1 MKKILSL
8 CLAALLACLFLLPAA
23 AEEVTV
29 TGEPAEPGEGM
40 YIILDK
46 TYTHLYYNDEVYSRA
61 DISRLS
67 LIKESRKGANV
78 GFEAYDGVEGIS
90 LWATRNN
97 TVFWIDVSFTD
108 GSNITATFLRDSARS
123 AYERLLRG
131 EPDKAVV
138 DFNYPIGNEVNIK
151 PNLLRGESISLEEMP
166 AASNCFYI
174 RGTVGDGDLQA
185 KMGFVAYLD
194 GEFYYVSFDEV
205 EDDNLYSILA
215 SESPLPAYRITDA
228 ETCAA
233 LADARDAYLGDEM
246 GFVYDDDLTALMGTF
261 TLIVFF
267 CAVPLALFAVF
278 LVLAIRGRGVYRK
291 ICAAICTCSGATL
304 AIFCIV
310 AIWIKISP

>member
-40 YIILDK
+40 RIILDK
-46 TYTHLYYNDEVYSRA
+46 TYTHLYYDDAVYSRA

-67 LIKESRKGANV
+67 LIKESRKGADV
-78 GFEAYDGVEGIS
+78 GFEEYNGVEGIS

-108 GSNITATFLRDSARS
+108 GSNITATFLRDSART

-151 PNLLRGESISLEEMP
+151 PAVLRGESVSLEEMP

-174 RGTVGDGDLQA
+174 RGTVGDGDLQM

-205 EDDNLYSILA
+205 GDDNLYDILWG
-215 SESPLPAYRITDA
+215 ENPLPAYRITDA

-233 LADARDAYLGDEM
+233 LLDAWDAYLGDEM
-246 GFVYDDDLTALMGTF
+246 GFVYDDSLTGLMGTF

-267 CAVPLALFAVF
+267 CAIPLALFVVF
-278 LVLAIRGRGVYRK
+278 LVLAIRSRGVYRK
-291 ICAAICTCSGATL
+291 IHTAICTCSGVTL

-310 AIWIKISP
+310 AIWVGTI

>member
-1 MKKILSL
+1 MKKILSI

-67 LIKESRKGANV
+67 LTKESRKGANV
-78 GFEAYDGVEGIS
+78 GFEEYNGVEGIS

-108 GSNITATFLRDSARS
+108 GSNITATFLRDSAR
-123 AYERLLRG
+123 ADYERLLRG

-151 PNLLRGESISLEEMP
+151 PANLRGESLSLEEMP
-166 AASNCFYI
+166 AASNCFYV

-205 EDDNLYSILA
+205 GDDNLYDILWG
-215 SESPLPAYRITDA
+215 ENPLPAYRITDA

-233 LADARDAYLGDEM
+233 LFDARDAYLGDEM
-246 GFVYDDDLTALMGTF
+246 GFVYDDVLTGIVGLI
-261 TLIVFF
+261 TLVFF
-267 CAVPLALFAVF
+267 FGLIPLALFVLF
-278 LVLAIRGRGVYRK
+278 LILAIRGRGVYRR
-291 ICAAICTCSGATL
+291 IHAAVCTCSGVTL
-304 AIFCIV
+304 AIFCIAAV
-310 AIWIKISP
+310 WLGMI

>member
-8 CLAALLACLFLLPAA
+8 CLAALLAFLFLLPAA
-23 AEEVTV
+23 AEFTA
-29 TGEPAEPGEGM
+29 PPSPPSEPGEGM

-46 TYTHLYYNDEVYSRA
+46 TYTHLYYDDAVYSRA

-67 LIKESRKGANV
+67 LIKESRKGADV
-78 GFEAYDGVEGIS
+78 GFEEYNGVEGIS
-90 LWATRNN
+90 LWATRKN

-108 GSNITATFLRDSARS
+108 GSNITATFLRDSAR
-123 AYERLLRG
+123 ADYERLLRG
-131 EPDKAVV
+131 EADEAVV
-138 DFNYPIGNEVNIK
+138 DFNYPIVNEVNIK
-151 PNLLRGESISLEEMP
+151 PANLRGEAVSLEKM
-166 AASNCFYI
+166 SHSYDCFYV
-174 RGTVGDGDLQA
+174 RGTVGDGDLKM

-205 EDDNLYSILA
+205 GNDNLYGILA

-233 LADARDAYLGDEM
+233 LFDARDAYLGDEM

-267 CAVPLALFAVF
+267 CAIPLALFVVF
-278 LVLAIRGRGVYRK
+278 LVLAIRSRGVYRK
-291 ICAAICTCSGATL
+291 IHTAICTCSGATL

-310 AIWIKISP
+310 AIWVGTI